1 MILAM
6 VAIFLFLLLA
16 GVPIAFSMG
25 IASIAYI
32 LVEGIPLAMAT
43 QRFFSNT
50 QSFAFLAVPFFIF
63 AGNLMIHASIAQRI
77 INLANCTVRQLPGG
91 LGCVSVLTSMG
102 MAGVSGSSIADAAST
117 GSVLIPEMKKR
128 GYSASFSAAINAS
141 SSVVGIIIPP
151 STTMIIIA
159 WLADQSVGKLF
170 MAGVLPGV
178 LIGFI
183 YLVTTVLIAIRRGYP
198 KEDKPTFKEFFDSLI
213 KASWALV
220 LPIVIIGS
228 IVFGIATA
236 TEAAAISVVYA
247 LIVGLLV
254 YRSLPIEAIWIS
266 LKETVYATSVVM
278 FMICT
283 SMIFT
288 WILITAGIPD
298 DIYNLVTGLGLQ
310 DWMVLLLII
319 IIMLIA
325 GMVMELVPNLFLLI
339 PILFPI
345 AQQIG
350 VDSVHFSMIMLCALS
365 LGMFTPPVGST
376 LFISCYIA
384 KVSIESTVKDVIP
397 YFVSGVI
404 ALVIIAFIP
413 ALSTW
418 LPNLLE

>member
-1 MILAM
+1 MILGM
-6 VAIFLFLLLA
+6 VVIFIVLLLA

-25 IASIAYI
+25 VASVAYI
-32 LVEGIPLAMAT
+32 LAEGIPLAMAT

-63 AGNLMIHASIAQRI
+63 AGNLMIHASISQRI

-117 GSVLIPEMKKR
+117 GSVLIPEMKKK
-128 GYSASFSAAINAS
+128 GYSATFSAAINAS

-159 WLADQSVGKLF
+159 WLANQSVGKLF

-178 LIGFI
+178 LIGFT
-183 YLVTTVLIAIRRGYP
+183 YLVTTILIAIRRGYP
-198 KEDKPTFKEFFDSLI
+198 KEAKPTFKEFFDSLF

-220 LPIVIIGS
+220 LPVVIIGS

-247 LIVGLLV
+247 LLVGLLV
-254 YRSLPIEAIWIS
+254 YRTLTPKAIWQS

-298 DIYNLVTGLGLQ
+298 AIYEAITGLGMQ
-310 DWMVLLLII
+310 DWMVLLSMIA
-319 IIMLIA
+319 IMLIA

-350 VDSVHFSMIMLCALS
+350 IDSIHFSMIMLCALS

-384 KVSIESTVKDVIP
+384 KVSIESTVKDIIP
-397 YFVSGVI
+397 YFLAGVMV
-404 ALVIIAFIP
+404 LLLIAFIP
-413 ALSTW
+413 ELSMW
-418 LPNLLE
+418 LPNLLG